1 MTNKESSKE
10 KVLSLLEW
18 NRGTFISGEQLA
30 GQLQISRNSVWK
42 AVRALRKEGYVITAV
57 TNRGYC
63 LTEENDRLSAQ
74 GIRSYLQHDASHHAL
89 REQSEISPADGSF
102 PKVELCVYEELPSTN
117 MTAKELAIQG
127 APHGTVVIAERQT
140 AGAGRA
146 SGSFFSPEGGL
157 YMSIILRPEQLPA
170 RRNAGPEEISA
181 GAEKAAVETA
191 RAIEAV
197 CGVNPEIRGKGDLFL
212 QNRKI
217 CGILTES
224 GGELETGIT
233 HYLVLGIGIHFSTPA
248 DAFPEEL
255 RSTCGSIFPDASVAK
270 NRPVHAN
277 RNHLAA
283 EIIRRILLQT
293 KKKES

>member
-1 MTNKESSKE
+1 MTNKGSSKE
-10 KVLSLLEW
+10 KILSLLEW

-42 AVRALRKEGYVITAV
+42 AVRALRKEGYAITAV

-63 LTEENDRLSAQ
+63 LSEENDRLSAQ
-74 GIRSYLQHDASHHAL
+74 GIRSYLQNDVLHHTV
-89 REQSEISPADGSF
+89 RERAERSPADCSC
-102 PKVELCVYEELPSTN
+102 PETDLRVYEELPSTN

-157 YMSIILRPEQLPA
+157 YMSIILRPEQMPA
-170 RRNAGPEEISA
+170 HGSA
-181 GAEKAAVETA
+181 GTEGIGVGAKKAAVETA

-197 CGVNPEIRGKGDLFL
+197 CGVAPEIRGMGDLFL

-255 RSTCGSIFPDASVAK
+255 RSTCGSIFPDASAAK

-293 KKKES
+293 ETKE

>member
-1 MTNKESSKE
+1 MAKKESSRE
-10 KVLSLLEW
+10 KILSLLEY

-30 GQLQISRNSVWK
+30 EQLQISRNSVWK
-42 AVRALRKEGYVITAV
+42 AVRALRKEGYAITAV

-63 LTEENDRLSAQ
+63 LTAENDSLSAQ
-74 GIRSYLQHDASHHAL
+74 GIRSYLLASEAHRTAQVQMEASSAERHHLKA
-89 REQSEISPADGSF
+89 
-102 PKVELCVYEELPSTN
+102 ELHVYEELPSTN

-157 YMSIILRPEQLPA
+157 YMSIIIRPA
-170 RRNAGPEEISA
+170 RLTEGSAEGMKGTGAGSRRA
-181 GAEKAAVETA
+181 AEETA

-197 CGVNPEIRGKGDLFL
+197 CGVTPEIRGMGDLFL

-248 DAFPEEL
+248 DAFPEAL
-255 RSTCGSIFPDASVAK
+255 RSTSGSIFPDASAAG

-293 KKKES
+293 ETDE